1 MRFCLSYVL
10 SRLTRWTRQS
20 WRSIVLMVPIPRALV
35 VTRFVFPLLYPHKL
49 LVLGISL
56 TSFGETWERN
66 PNLIKLLYPKW
77 NVMSS
82 DVVWWRN
89 VETAVM
95 SHNVLECSVEG
106 GCKLLKINKCSDCSC
121 FHGITTYFPW
131 GKGRQGKNEQN
142 LPLIYLWVVI
152 L

>member
-1 MRFCLSYVL
+1 
-10 SRLTRWTRQS
+10 
-20 WRSIVLMVPIPRALV
+20 
-35 VTRFVFPLLYPHKL
+35 
-49 LVLGISL
+49 
-56 TSFGETWERN
+56 
-66 PNLIKLLYPKW
+66 
-77 NVMSS
+77 
-82 DVVWWRN
+82 
-89 VETAVM
+89 M

-131 GKGRQGKNEQN
+131 GKGRQGKDEQN